1 MKILAH
7 ASEEPY
13 ITTPEGAQR
22 RILSYGG
29 SMMLVEFT
37 FESGV
42 SAPIHSHP
50 NEQVGYV
57 VSGEIDIIM
66 EGRDRR
72 RLTAGGSYYVA
83 PNVQHGIVTHA
94 PTVVLDCFTPIRD
107 DFLP

>member
-66 EGRDRR
+66 EGQDRR

>member
-57 VSGEIDIIM
+57 VSGEIDIIK